1 MFAMCS
7 HLRKELSASFFQ
19 LEDHLLLAGLDAHTS
34 LDIIGAVA
42 SHETKEQQKQGELCV
57 LEMKS

>member
-1 MFAMCS
+1 MFAMCN
-7 HLRKELSASFFQ
+7 LRKELSASFFQ

-34 LDIIGAVA
+34 LDIIIGAVA
-42 SHETKEQQKQGELCV
+42 SHEIKDRQKQGELCV